1 MTIGRRQTVAGWLLA
16 TALLALL
23 AWALPAVPLA
33 ARAQTADGPGF
44 TVPPDLDPGIIIN
57 EILADPASD
66 WNKDGVVD
74 AKGDEWIELRN
85 TSTVPLDLSTYFL
98 RDSSGDTPDLQMF
111 GTIDPD
117 EHAIW
122 YGSDSVAWQAANGLS
137 TTGFALNN
145 TGDVVQLLRS
155 IPGTSPVQYELVFAA
170 AISDHEAD
178 DDRSS
183 GFDWTR
189 TTWQLYDALFPYPGA
204 LVPLGTGCAPTP
216 AEPNQCGGNVPTESA
231 SFGTLK
237 ATYR

>member
-1 MTIGRRQTVAGWLLA
+1 MTIGVRQTAAGWVLA
-16 TALLALL
+16 AVVLALL
-23 AWALPAVPLA
+23 AWALPTQAGG
-33 ARAQTADGPGF
+33 QDGPGF
-44 TVPPDLDPGIIIN
+44 TVPGDIDPWIIIN
-57 EILADPASD
+57 EVLADPASD

-85 TSTVPLDLSTYFL
+85 VSTMPLDLGTYFL
-98 RDSSGDTPDLQMF
+98 RDGSGDTPDLQLS

-122 YGSDSVAWQAANGLS
+122 FGSDSVAWQAANGLS

-145 TGDVVQLLRS
+145 TGDVVQLVRS
-155 IPGTSPVQYELVFAA
+155 IPGTSPVQYELVFAV

-183 GFDWTR
+183 GFDWLR
-189 TTWQLYDALFPYPGA
+189 TSWQLFDAMFPYTGA
-204 LVPLGTGCAPTP
+204 LVPVGTGCAPSPT
-216 AEPNQCGGNVPTESA
+216 APNQCGGNVPTESA

>member
-1 MTIGRRQTVAGWLLA
+1 MTIGGRQTAAGWLLA
-16 TALLALL
+16 AAVLAVL
-23 AWALPAVPLA
+23 AWELPAQA
-33 ARAQTADGPGF
+33 DGTDGPGY

-57 EILADPASD
+57 EVLADPASD
-66 WNKDGVVD
+66 WDKDGVVD

-85 TSTVPLDLSTYFL
+85 TSTMPLDISTYYL
-98 RDSSGDTPDLQMF
+98 RDASGDTPDLQLS

-122 YGSDSVAWQAANGLS
+122 FGSDSVAWQAANGMS

-145 TGDVVQLLRS
+145 TGDVVQLVRS
-155 IPGTSPVQYELVFAA
+155 IPGTSPVQYEVVHAV
-170 AISDHEAD
+170 AITDHEAD

-183 GFDWTR
+183 GFDWPR
-189 TTWQLYDALFPYPGA
+189 VSWQLFDAMFPYTGALFP
-204 LVPLGTGCAPTP
+204 VGTGCAPSP
-216 AEPNQCGGNVPTESA
+216 AAPNQCGGNVPTEPA